1 MCHGQAKE
9 EDVERSSEIINELIE
24 DKELDKFKAFT
35 KENKENNEKK
45 AYKRAAA
52 AEAEE
57 AEEATGRDWP
67 GLGQDSLRDMVLA
80 RQANRGAMAENFLD
94 GLAEKYDSKK
104 TKKK

>member
-9 EDVERSSEIINELIE
+9 EDEERSREIISELIE

-35 KENKENNEKK
+35 KENNEKK

-57 AEEATGRDWP
+57 AEEAAGRGWA

-80 RQANRGAMAENFLD
+80 RQANRGAMAENFPD
-94 GLAEKYDSKK
+94 GLAEKYGTKK